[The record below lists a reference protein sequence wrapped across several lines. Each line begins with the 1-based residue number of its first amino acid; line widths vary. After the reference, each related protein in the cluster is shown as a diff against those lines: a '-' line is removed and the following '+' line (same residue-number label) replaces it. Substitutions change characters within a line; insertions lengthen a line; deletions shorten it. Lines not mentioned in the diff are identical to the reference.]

1 MGLASEEGDRN
12 AFAQELSRRKRYYC
26 PLGSPPDSVGP
37 QSDSFAMKAHT
48 LALKKVATAM
58 QTMHF
63 FTPTPNDDDRERL
76 P

>member
-1 MGLASEEGDRN
+1 MASEEGDRN

-48 LALKKVATAM
+48 LALNKVANAIH
-58 QTMHF
+58 TMHF
-63 FTPTPNDDDRERL
+63 FTPTPNDDGNDKD
-76 P
+76 